1 MKAFFRSCLRYHN
14 MNYTLYNSLPN
25 TCEPSKDAS
34 AHLYERHVASVH
46 EQFRLLFLLLN
57 RPFLLDF
64 VSPNREFRH
73 PYRSRRTPRNLLLVW
88 LRRILTHPKLSAFR
102 SRH

>member
-1 MKAFFRSCLRYHN
+1 

-34 AHLYERHVASVH
+34 ALLYERHVASLH

-57 RPFLLDF
+57 RPLLLDF
-64 VSPNREFRH
+64 VSPN
-73 PYRSRRTPRNLLLVW
+73 
-88 LRRILTHPKLSAFR
+88 
-102 SRH
+102 